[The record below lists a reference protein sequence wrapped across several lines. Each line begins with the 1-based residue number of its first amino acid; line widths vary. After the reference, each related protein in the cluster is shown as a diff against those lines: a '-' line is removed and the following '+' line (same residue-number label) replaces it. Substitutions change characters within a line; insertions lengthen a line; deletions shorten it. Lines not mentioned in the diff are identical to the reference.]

1 VSNVQRMQ
9 DLYEAFGRG
18 EVPAV
23 LGAMDPGIEWRQA
36 EGHPFQP
43 SGMPFVGPDAIVQN
57 VFMRLGMW
65 TPASGRTWLTRV
77 S

>member
-1 VSNVQRMQ
+1 MSNVQRMQ

-23 LGAMDPGIEWRQA
+23 LGAMDPGI
-36 EGHPFQP
+36 
-43 SGMPFVGPDAIVQN
+43 D
-57 VFMRLGMW
+57 
-65 TPASGRTWLTRV
+65 GRTRLTHV